1 MEKKYGFGYFPSLF
15 YIQNFKILFLTVND
29 TVLSVTNGQTN
40 GFKNICPSQFLV
52 GGIKKRVLKVIHGS
66 KVVLICTTH
75 SHCWPCWPSI
85 YIYST
90 VDSRYLD
97 PSYLDPITSVELISK
112 SRLFSLC
119 IYCISASRM
128 SNYFYVNTSAIPSI
142 IFSPW
147 IYFSLPRISNS
158 DHDEGKKNVRCGAAG
173 LSVNENH
180 NRPLINKSIF

>member
-1 MEKKYGFGYFPSLF
+1 MKNQNLVYTISHIKSIWARAWIFSQPYWGWGVNYLINFWKKKK
-15 YIQNFKILFLTVND
+15 KIW
-29 TVLSVTNGQTN
+29 
-40 GFKNICPSQFLV
+40 
-52 GGIKKRVLKVIHGS
+52 
-66 KVVLICTTH
+66 LIWRELH
-75 SHCWPCWPSI
+75 
-85 YIYST
+85 T

-97 PSYLDPITSVELISK
+97 PSYLDPITYVELISK

-128 SNYFYVNTSAIPSI
+128 SNYFYVDTSAISSI

-147 IYFSLPRISNS
+147 IYFSQFLLPRISNS